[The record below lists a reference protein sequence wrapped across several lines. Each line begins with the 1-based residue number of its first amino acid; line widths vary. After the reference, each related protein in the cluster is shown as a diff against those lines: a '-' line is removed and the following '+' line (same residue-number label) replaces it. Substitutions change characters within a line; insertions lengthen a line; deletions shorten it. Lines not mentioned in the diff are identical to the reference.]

1 MSLNP
6 AQQHL
11 AKRITARLAY
21 LLEKQDPLDRYQ
33 SMRNIQRM
41 LDDSDLLPT
50 TPRREPPELFARDV
64 ILENAAMP
72 APLANLLG
80 RSFDPMASQTPDEL
94 VSHLLP
100 AGTMA

>member
-11 AKRITARLAY
+11 AQKITARLAF
-21 LLEKQDPLDRYQ
+21 LLEKQSPLDRYQ

-64 ILENAAMP
+64 ILENPAMP
-72 APLANLLG
+72 APLANLPPG
-80 RSFDPMASQTPDEL
+80 FNPQNCETPDDL
-94 VSHLLP
+94 VSWLLP